1 MKRSV
6 PQEDL
11 LPQVELAM
19 RNVLV
24 QAATALAR
32 PTGLIQRQGKVT
44 GANLAQT
51 LVLGWLSNPDSTL
64 EELAQFG
71 KDAGLDITAEGLD
84 NRFTQRAVR
93 FFQELFHVT
102 LGQVVIA
109 DPVALPLLERFT
121 AVELEDSSVV
131 PLPDELE
138 TLFRGC
144 GGGNNSGEGNKSSF
158 KLFAR
163 LDMLRGGLTCSTLQ
177 EGRYADVKSP
187 LREARPAGTLS
198 IRDRGFVDISG
209 WQEEVAQ
216 GCEILSYYK
225 TGIKLFELDG
235 TPINLVEKLK
245 GALARGEFEVLVSA
259 QQQFPMRL
267 LFERVPKEVAD
278 ARKRS
283 LRQEAKKHGRVC
295 SPESLELANW
305 TLALTTVAA
314 PRLSLVE
321 ALILLRLRWQI
332 ELLFKL
338 WKSHGQ
344 LDQWRTHKP
353 ERILCEVYAKLI
365 GLLMQHWMLIVGCW
379 HEPHRSLVKA
389 AKAVRKHAIMLA
401 ATLLGPVDFHKT
413 LLLIQQATTV
423 GARLNS
429 REDAPNTS
437 QLVQTR
443 RNVYSSQPIKRKEKR
458 DDPLIA

>member
-1 MKRSV
+1 MKKSV
-6 PQEDL
+6 PQEHL
-11 LPQVELAM
+11 LPQVELAV
-19 RNVLV
+19 RNVLIC
-24 QAATALAR
+24 AATALAR
-32 PTGLIQRQGKVT
+32 PTGLVQRQGKVT

-71 KDAGLDITAEGLD
+71 KDVDLEITAQGLDD
-84 NRFTQRAVR
+84 RFNERAVQ
-93 FFQELFHVT
+93 FFQALFQVA
-102 LGQVVIA
+102 LGQIVIA

-131 PLPDELE
+131 PLPDELVS
-138 TLFRGC
+138 LFRGC
-144 GGGNNSGEGNKSSF
+144 GGHNDGEGTKSSF
-158 KLFAR
+158 KIFAR
-163 LDMLRGGLTCSTLQ
+163 LDMLRGGLTCSELQ
-177 EGRYADVKSP
+177 EGRYADAKSP
-187 LREARPAGTLS
+187 LREVRPAGTLS

-278 ARKRS
+278 ERKRS
-283 LRQEAKKHGRVC
+283 LQREAKKHGRVC
-295 SPESLELANW
+295 SQESLELANW
-305 TLALTTVAA
+305 TLALTTVPV

-338 WKSHGQ
+338 WKSYGQ
-344 LDQWRTHKP
+344 LDQWRTRSP
-353 ERILCEVYAKLI
+353 QRILCEVYAKLI
-365 GLLMQHWMLIVGCW
+365 GLLIQHWMLIVGCW
-379 HEPHRSLVKA
+379 YEPHRSLVKA

-401 ATLLGPVDFHKT
+401 ATLLGPVDFHRT
-413 LLLIQQATTV
+413 LRLIQRATTA
-423 GARLNS
+423 GSRLNS

-437 QLVQTR
+437 QLVQTG
-443 RNVYSSQPIKRKEKR
+443 RNTYPSKPVKRKVLR
-458 DDPLIA
+458 

>member
-1 MKRSV
+1 MKKSV
-6 PQEDL
+6 PQEHL
-11 LPQVELAM
+11 LFQVEIAV

-24 QAATALAR
+24 HAATELAR
-32 PTGLIQRQGKVT
+32 PTGLVQRQGKVT

-51 LVLGWLSNPDSTL
+51 LVLGWLSNPASTL

-71 KDAGLDITAEGLD
+71 KTVGLDITAQGLD
-84 NRFTQRAVR
+84 NRFTQRAVQ
-93 FFQELFHVT
+93 FFRELFHVA
-102 LGQVVIA
+102 LGQVVMA

-131 PLPDELE
+131 PLPDELAV
-138 TLFRGC
+138 LFRGC
-144 GGGNNSGEGNKSSF
+144 GGHNGGEGNKSAF
-158 KLFAR
+158 KIFAR
-163 LDMLRGGLTCSTLQ
+163 LDMLRGTLTCSDLQ
-177 EGRYADVKSP
+177 EGRYADAKSP
-187 LREARPAGTLS
+187 LRETRPVGTLS

-235 TPINLVEKLK
+235 TPIDLVQKLK
-245 GALARGEFEVLVSA
+245 GCLSRGEFEVLVSS
-259 QQQFPMRL
+259 QCQFPMRL

-278 ARKRS
+278 ERKRS
-283 LRQEAKKHGRVC
+283 LKREAKTHGRVC
-295 SPESLELANW
+295 SQESLELAHW
-305 TLALTTVAA
+305 TLALTTVSA

-344 LDQWRTHKP
+344 LDQWRTQSP

-365 GLLMQHWMLIVGCW
+365 GLLMQHWMLIIGCW

-389 AKAVRKHAIMLA
+389 AKAVRKHAVMLA
-401 ATLLGPVDFHKT
+401 ATLLGPVDFRGT
-413 LLLIQQATTV
+413 LRLIQQATQA
-423 GARLNS
+423 GSRLNS

-437 QLVQTR
+437 QLVQTG
-443 RNVYSSQPIKRKEKR
+443 RNTYSSKPIKRKVLR
-458 DDPLIA
+458 